1 MSTLLDDFDTA
12 NSIHS
17 PVHQSATFASRL
29 NERNQV
35 LAHIYQRGSEE
46 GSETV
51 IHSILKILLAS
62 QVSLGS

>member
-1 MSTLLDDFDTA
+1 M
-12 NSIHS
+12 
-17 PVHQSATFASRL
+17 HQSATFASRL